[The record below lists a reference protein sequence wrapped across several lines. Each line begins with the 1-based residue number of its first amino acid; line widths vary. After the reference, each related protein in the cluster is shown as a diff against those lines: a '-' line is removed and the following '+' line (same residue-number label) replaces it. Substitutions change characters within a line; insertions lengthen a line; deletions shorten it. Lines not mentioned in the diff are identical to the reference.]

1 MDLWTLS
8 HQQCGKRM
16 TLKGFIC
23 VTAFKTC
30 QFDVYG
36 SLRHYSTVQ
45 YLILHH
51 GLKILKDE
59 YVMLTNPWRNTLIW
73 LGLALL
79 NDNMA
84 EPFSFFFFFV
94 KTPTL
99 KEHCGSNGPCC
110 CYLYTSFHFCSYSA
124 NDLCLII
131 FIAIWSNMAFSLLI
145 SVIGTISFSGIEW
158 V

>member
-1 MDLWTLS
+1 
-8 HQQCGKRM
+8 M

-84 EPFSFFFFFV
+84 EPFSFFFF
-94 KTPTL
+94 
-99 KEHCGSNGPCC
+99 
-110 CYLYTSFHFCSYSA
+110 
-124 NDLCLII
+124 
-131 FIAIWSNMAFSLLI
+131 LLRLLL
-145 SVIGTISFSGIEW
+145 
-158 V
+158 